1 MIKILSENLSNKIAA
16 GEVIDRPSA
25 VLKELLENAID
36 SNALNIN
43 VYIDGTDIRV
53 DDDGSGMSKDDLSLA
68 IKRFATSKISREDD
82 LYSIH
87 TFGFRGEALP
97 SIVSVSKT
105 IIISRKINQ
114 DFGYKM
120 EVFGGKIVKISEFGA
135 KIGTSI
141 EVKDIFYNTPARLKF
156 MKSEETEYRYIL
168 SIFEDISLVNSN
180 IYFKLFKKG
189 NLVYDFFPEDIENR
203 FKKILP
209 KGEYKFLKLNYL
221 TEDISISGFIS
232 VPEITRS
239 GKDYQYIYVNKR
251 IVSNNAISKAVI
263 DGYSNF
269 LDNNRYP
276 IYLINIDINPD
287 SVDVNV
293 HPRKMEVRFN
303 DLNKVYSIIKTEI
316 NKLLTGSKSSS
327 FYPISKQ
334 NRNQDQDITHSQK
347 FVYPKK
353 NYDQN
358 LNTNQQ
364 RLNIQSGL
372 NLLDISVN
380 KNNFDVLQLFNK
392 FIITSFE
399 DKLQIIDQHAASERV
414 MYEKIREHYSTS
426 NIELQSFLIPYSIEL
441 NEKDFLIFSNNLE
454 TFQKTGLDFEIFG
467 DNIIKISSLPLI
479 LKDINLELFVN
490 DLIADIKEYKFNRTE
505 DKEHY
510 IIATIACH
518 SSVRFGD
525 KLENDKMIKII
536 EDLKECKDP
545 YFCPHGR
552 PTTYE
557 IPLDELLKKFRR
569 K

>member
-105 IIISRKINQ
+105 IIISKKINQ

-287 SVDVNV
+287 AVDVNV

-327 FYPISKQ
+327 FYPISK
-334 NRNQDQDITHSQK
+334 NRNQDQDITHSQR
-347 FVYPKK
+347 FVYPEK
-353 NYDQN
+353 NHDQN

-380 KNNFDVLQLFNK
+380 KNNFNVLQLFNK

>member
-105 IIISRKINQ
+105 IIISKKINQ

-287 SVDVNV
+287 AVDVNV

-380 KNNFDVLQLFNK
+380 KNNFNVLQLFNK